1 MAEPFSTDRMQ
12 QMFDRLAS
20 LLVRN
25 GVSKETALAALAEA
39 YANHESDV
47 SNTTEP
53 DPITRVD
60 KILMGNLLSLWAQL
74 PQYCNDDG
82 EPLQIPVTGPAPSFE
97 DLLTRTIE
105 QTDEVTD
112 EPTPAVALQLLLE
125 RNVVVPDD
133 EGRYRRALDFF
144 PSSPPKRSNPGLLL
158 DYLDDYL
165 HTAEHNLRH
174 GGGTGHFQRVAQVS
188 GFPLAQVPIINN
200 LTNEAGMAFLR
211 TMDAAIMDLAAESPS
226 NTEDE
231 KTNIGVGVY
240 LYARKMLK

>member
-1 MAEPFSTDRMQ
+1 MAETFDTDRMQ

-25 GVSKETALAALAEA
+25 GVPKEAALAALEKA
-39 YANHESDV
+39 YANHEADLASDA
-47 SNTTEP
+47 EP
-53 DPITRVD
+53 EQITRLE

-74 PQYCNDDG
+74 PQYCDDAG
-82 EPLQIPVTGPAPSFE
+82 EPLPIPIAGLTPSFE
-97 DLLTRTIE
+97 DLLNRTIE
-105 QTDEVTD
+105 QTDEVTNG
-112 EPTPAVALQLLLE
+112 PTPGVALQLLLE

-144 PSSPPKRSNPGLLL
+144 PSSPQKRANPGLLL
-158 DYLDDYL
+158 DYLDDYV

-188 GFPLAQVPIINN
+188 GFPLAQVPIINK
-200 LTNEAGMAFLR
+200 LTNESGMAFLR
-211 TMDAAIMDLAAESPS
+211 TMDAAIMELAADSTP
-226 NTEDE
+226 NTEEE

-240 LYARKMLK
+240 FYARNSLK